1 MIKIQC
7 SSRVGRDI
15 CFSIGVEFARINVPH
30 PRQGVPGQ
38 QPTLTF
44 GVSIWRWSGYIMF
57 YRPANL
63 TLNRKQRRS
72 LKLH

>member
-15 CFSIGVEFARINVPH
+15 CFSIGVEFARINLPF
-30 PRQGVPGQ
+30 PRQGVNGPQ
-38 QPTLTF
+38 STLTI
-44 GVSIWRWSGYIMF
+44 GVSVWRWSGYIMF

-63 TLNRKQRRS
+63 TLNS
-72 LKLH
+72 